1 MKRSIIIL
9 FTFILFNSCQ
19 NKEIERLNNKIF
31 ELKKLNKKLSDSLKK
46 RTYKKLINSNLWGI
60 PENNNLAINK
70 PNKFKFVFSSIQ
82 KLPEYNIYAVTN
94 RKGKKTRTLIYENYT
109 DAEFEYN
116 FIPENDKDNSFKIE
130 ALFVFDTIAIE
141 IPGKINMFLKK

>member
-1 MKRSIIIL
+1 MKRTIIIL
-9 FTFILFNSCQ
+9 FTLILLTSCQ
-19 NKEIERLNNKIF
+19 NKEIKKLNDKIF
-31 ELKKLNKKLSDSLKK
+31 ELEKLNKKLSDSLKN

-60 PENNNLAINK
+60 SENNNLMINK

-94 RKGKKTRTLIYENYT
+94 KKGKKTRTLIYENYT

-116 FIPENDKDNSFKIE
+116 FIPENDKDSSFEIE

-141 IPGKINMFLKK
+141 IPGKINMSFKK